1 MPRADA
7 IAELNPKV
15 REYLGD
21 PNDPCHPIM
30 RDRAKDVW
38 GELRSLF
45 KLAKRKT
52 GTRAAAPAATF
63 EMKKLI
69 LSKYLAPNLVHIM
82 HSTPRQRRRG

>member
-30 RDRAKDVW
+30 RDRAKDIW

-52 GTRAAAPAATF
+52 GTQAAAPVVTF
-63 EMKKLI
+63 EKK
-69 LSKYLAPNLVHIM
+69 KQFYLVSGSWSGAHNN
-82 HSTPRQRRRG
+82 STPRQRRRG